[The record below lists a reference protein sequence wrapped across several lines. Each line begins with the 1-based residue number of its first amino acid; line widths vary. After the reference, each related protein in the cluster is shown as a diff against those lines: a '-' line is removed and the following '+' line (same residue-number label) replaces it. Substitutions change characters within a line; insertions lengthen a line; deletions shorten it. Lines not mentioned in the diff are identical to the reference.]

1 MIRMGRSSK
10 TKETSKSTEL
20 QEQSP
25 SSVMSMTNN
34 VQNPSGALSESELMA
49 RDIKDGRLSG
59 FVGSGTVLTG
69 ETLFEAMLRVDGHL
83 KGQVTSEEGTLIVG
97 ATGRVD
103 ANINVSEATVNGAV
117 NGDIT
122 ATDKIT
128 LGRSARVVGNIHTPR
143 LVIEDGAIL
152 EGSCNMVKSLEE
164 QEQRIAD
171 SQKQLSTN
179 ELSYPVIESDKTETS
194 EDSNDKESEEIA
206 DAAGK

>member
-10 TKETSKSTEL
+10 TKEPSRSTEL

-25 SSVMSMTNN
+25 SSVMSMTNS

-69 ETLFEAMLRVDGHL
+69 ETSFEAMLRVDGHL
-83 KGQVTSEEGTLIVG
+83 KGQVTSEEGVLIVG

-103 ANINVSEATVNGAV
+103 ANINVSEATINGAV

-164 QEQRIAD
+164 QEQRISD

-179 ELSYPVIESDKTETS
+179 ELSYPVIESEET
-194 EDSNDKESEEIA
+194 ESEENLDDRESEETA
-206 DAAGK
+206 NAVGE